1 MMDLLHMELKLF
13 MCGVAVMIIA
23 ATLVS
28 ILKDD
33 KYGED

>member
-1 MMDLLHMELKLF
+1 MIDLLHMELKLF

-23 ATLVS
+23 AILVS

-33 KYGED
+33 KYGKN